1 MFYKKTIERMKQ
13 IENENWIKL
22 KEINKKIE
30 INEKFTKGIADATIQ
45 ISRKNKSNYKELKK
59 QTESNKEYI
68 VTATKALS
76 KADSQITKLIEA
88 INEDRAKIKDIIT
101 VIKYICQKTNIE
113 LSEPKEKS
121 MDNHTIQKIKEK

>member
-121 MDNHTIQKIKEK
+121 NETTKKEK